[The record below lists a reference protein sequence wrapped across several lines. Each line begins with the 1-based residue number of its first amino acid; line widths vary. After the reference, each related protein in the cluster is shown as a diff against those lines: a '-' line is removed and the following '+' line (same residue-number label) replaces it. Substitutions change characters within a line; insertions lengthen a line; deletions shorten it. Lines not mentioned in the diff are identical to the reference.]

1 MFDSIAFAFFL
12 APENLNPF
20 KPAVVDYNHNKHL
33 YYKPEV
39 LCRQSVESDMK
50 NVFDLLCLFSILLF
64 SIFVL
69 LSLSSYV
76 VLTFGFVL
84 AITTILVSFWCFF
97 FCLYNNNN
105 NKKSIKKINKTIQIS
120 RTDVSVSSKPALWVN
135 APWHKVRFM
144 CFFAF
149 YQFQIF
155 FIWAGPWQ
163 MWPDLSMHYVIYGV
177 LFLPLSLFLY
187 FWVMGGCRMH
197 ALWNHLPFKK
207 KKKKENITRN
217 KKNKTIKS
225 QFLFNLLSC
234 FYPLFCHFS
243 PLLLLSS
250 YTSYFLFV
258 SSLDTVNHIYWI

>member
-1 MFDSIAFAFFL
+1 MLELFRFLRPKIFKLLKPKFNSADLIDDGPSFLLIFIWKKSQPPHNDLPDDLILFFPAFILFFFMFDSIAFAFFL

-97 FCLYNNNN
+97 FVYITIIIII
-105 NKKSIKKINKTIQIS
+105 IKNQ
-120 RTDVSVSSKPALWVN
+120 
-135 APWHKVRFM
+135 
-144 CFFAF
+144 
-149 YQFQIF
+149 
-155 FIWAGPWQ
+155 
-163 MWPDLSMHYVIYGV
+163 
-177 LFLPLSLFLY
+177 
-187 FWVMGGCRMH
+187 
-197 ALWNHLPFKK
+197 
-207 KKKKENITRN
+207 
-217 KKNKTIKS
+217 
-225 QFLFNLLSC
+225 
-234 FYPLFCHFS
+234 
-243 PLLLLSS
+243 
-250 YTSYFLFV
+250 
-258 SSLDTVNHIYWI
+258 